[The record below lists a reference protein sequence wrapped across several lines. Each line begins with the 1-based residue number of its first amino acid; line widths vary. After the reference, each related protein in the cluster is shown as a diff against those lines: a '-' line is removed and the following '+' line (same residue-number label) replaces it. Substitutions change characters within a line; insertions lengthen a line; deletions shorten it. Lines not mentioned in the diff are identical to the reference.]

1 MKRVLFILAT
11 VMSLPFAE
19 AGIRPFADGERIAFL
34 GDSITHGGGYVAD
47 LQVAWKVRHPGS
59 RPVFLNAGI
68 GGDTAKRGFDR
79 VETDLAAMRP
89 DRVVVMFGM
98 NDVNTGKAYF
108 EEWMTKL
115 CDALDAKGWK
125 VDLMTPTPYDEWN
138 TNLTAKVS
146 KPRQEPALGDCA
158 AFVRELAA
166 KRGYGLVELHDPL
179 VRILKENPER
189 RYLADRVHPGEPG
202 HRIIAARILEAAGE
216 DKVDPDTI
224 VPKDMIAAR
233 DRLLAVQR
241 KRRTL
246 AEYER
251 TLREQ
256 KIDPN
261 DRAAAFAALDR
272 RREDLRKR
280 IPAADAKWHEGQQ
293 RMFKETLYGRGAELE
308 AQEDAARAA
317 LLACDWTDRP

>member
-1 MKRVLFILAT
+1 
-11 VMSLPFAE
+11 
-19 AGIRPFADGERIAFL
+19 
-34 GDSITHGGGYVAD
+34 
-47 LQVAWKVRHPGS
+47 
-59 RPVFLNAGI
+59 
-68 GGDTAKRGFDR
+68 
-79 VETDLAAMRP
+79 
-89 DRVVVMFGM
+89 
-98 NDVNTGKAYF
+98 
-108 EEWMTKL
+108 MTKL
-115 CDALDAKGWK
+115 CDVLDAKGWK

-138 TNLTAKVS
+138 TNLTAKIT
-146 KPRQEPALGDCA
+146 KARQEPALGDCA

-189 RYLADRVHPGEPG
+189 CYLADRVHPGEPG

-216 DKVDPDTI
+216 GEVGADEV
-224 VPKDMIAAR
+224 VPKNLVAAR
-233 DRLLAVQR
+233 DQLLAVQR

-256 KIDPN
+256 KVDPN

-272 RREDLRKR
+272 RLEDLRKR